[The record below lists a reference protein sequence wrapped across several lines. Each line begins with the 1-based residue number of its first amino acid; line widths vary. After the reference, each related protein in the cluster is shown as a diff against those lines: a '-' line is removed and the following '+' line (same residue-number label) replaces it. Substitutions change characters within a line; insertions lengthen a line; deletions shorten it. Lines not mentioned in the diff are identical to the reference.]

1 MDNKWNNN
9 KLEPVLITYNRAEDL
24 LRTLDAFIAADLTW
38 MKLHVLDNASTDNT
52 KLVVNAV
59 QKKWPNL
66 TYHRNLYNIGGNA
79 NILRAVEITSSEY
92 SWIIGDDDAW
102 HLNDIS
108 DLCAALRDGD
118 ADIIRLGWLVSKQSR
133 GLKEYA
139 VDLASKE
146 SLLFASIS
154 MISATIVRRSIIIP
168 HLPHAY
174 MGACDAYPQLVPLI
188 RAISRIPLIIYTLK
202 HDLMTHT
209 PSNAPGYYFGDLEWA
224 SSWFRISRFIESSEL
239 RKLFLGEVMIY
250 MSRKHP
256 GKLNEFIRLVK
267 KALNFK
273 SLSVNQWPYL
283 LSMMAYG
290 TGYRLRMFWLMVI
303 YALLPMKIAVLLRRF
318 YMVIKNKNDS
328 KLKCDRS
335 RL

>member
-1 MDNKWNNN
+1 
-9 KLEPVLITYNRAEDL
+9 
-24 LRTLDAFIAADLTW
+24 
-38 MKLHVLDNASTDNT
+38 
-52 KLVVNAV
+52 
-59 QKKWPNL
+59 
-66 TYHRNLYNIGGNA
+66 
-79 NILRAVEITSSEY
+79 
-92 SWIIGDDDAW
+92 
-102 HLNDIS
+102 
-108 DLCAALRDGD
+108 
-118 ADIIRLGWLVSKQSR
+118 
-133 GLKEYA
+133 
-139 VDLASKE
+139 
-146 SLLFASIS
+146 

-188 RAISRIPLIIYTLK
+188 RAISRIPLIIYTVK

-209 PSNAPGYYFGDLEWA
+209 PSNAPGYYFGDLEWT
-224 SSWFRISRFIESSEL
+224 SSWFRISRFIESSQL
-239 RKLFLGEVMIY
+239 RKLFIGEVMIY
-250 MSRKHP
+250 MSRNHP

-318 YMVIKNKNDS
+318 YMVINKKNDS
-328 KLKCDRS
+328 KLKSDRS